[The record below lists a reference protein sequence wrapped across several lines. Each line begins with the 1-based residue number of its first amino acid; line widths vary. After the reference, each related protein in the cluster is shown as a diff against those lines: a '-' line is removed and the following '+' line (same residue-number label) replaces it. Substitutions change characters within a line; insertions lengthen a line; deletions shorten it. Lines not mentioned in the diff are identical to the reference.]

1 MQGRTDDAA
10 ALVAGVLAHEPD
22 LVAGHTL
29 RAIIALGRGRTAE
42 ALPPLRRA
50 LQLDP
55 YDAEARA
62 LLDRL
67 EAARPIARP
76 CLTTR
81 RHSCR
86 PDAAPAL
93 Y

>member
-1 MQGRTDDAA
+1 
-10 ALVAGVLAHEPD
+10 
-22 LVAGHTL
+22 VAGHTL

-42 ALPPLRRA
+42 ALPSLRRA

-67 EAARPIARP
+67 ESATPP
-76 CLTTR
+76 
-81 RHSCR
+81 
-86 PDAAPAL
+86 P
-93 Y
+93 

>member
-1 MQGRTDDAA
+1 LRRARCLLVPGRPADAA
-10 ALVAGVLAHEPD
+10 ALVAEVQARTPD

-67 EAARPIARP
+67 EASRP
-76 CLTTR
+76 TTT
-81 RHSCR
+81 
-86 PDAAPAL
+86 P
-93 Y
+93 